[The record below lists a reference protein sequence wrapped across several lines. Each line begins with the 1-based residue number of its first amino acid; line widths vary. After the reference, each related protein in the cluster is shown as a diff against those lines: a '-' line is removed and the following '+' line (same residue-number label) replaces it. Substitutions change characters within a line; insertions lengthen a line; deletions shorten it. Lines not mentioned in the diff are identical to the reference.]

1 MRRKYSILIII
12 TALPFLL
19 FHSRSS
25 GNLEESVKNSSIL
38 GTGIIS
44 SVKVNESRCSTDI
57 TAEIKVLTIIKGSLK
72 EKPLLINIT
81 EHHWRRAFWPWQD
94 DCPSVHYK
102 VPPIEIR
109 ILENTKIVFS
119 AEHFEGCNECY
130 VTAAAA
136 IERLDEFKRYA
147 GIKVNN

>member
-1 MRRKYSILIII
+1 MKKKYFILVVFC
-12 TALPFLL
+12 TVPFLL

-25 GNLEESVKNSSIL
+25 ENLEESVKKSSII

-44 SVKVNESRCSTDI
+44 SVVKNESRCSTDI

-72 EKPLLINIT
+72 NKPLLINIT
-81 EHHWRRAFWPWQD
+81 EHHWRKATWPWQE

-102 VPPIEIR
+102 VPPFEISIE
-109 ILENTKIVFS
+109 ENTKIVFS
-119 AEHFEGCNECY
+119 AEHFERYNECY

-136 IERLDEFKRYA
+136 IERLDEFKLFAEIQDR
-147 GIKVNN
+147 